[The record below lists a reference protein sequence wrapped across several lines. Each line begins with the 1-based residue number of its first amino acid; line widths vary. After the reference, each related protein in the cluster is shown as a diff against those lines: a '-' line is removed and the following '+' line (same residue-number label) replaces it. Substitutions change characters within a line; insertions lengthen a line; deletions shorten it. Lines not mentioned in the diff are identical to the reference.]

1 MSRFERLL
9 SSYASVASRLKRGQ
23 STRQIRYYESERLC
37 RTRHLEEVQACASI
51 CEQRRILDKN
61 TLFCAKFQGVALRAS
76 QTGHCICRS
85 PVQVPQIRK
94 PGLGRLIP
102 LNEGERRRGKH

>member
-61 TLFCAKFQGVALRAS
+61 TLFCANISRGCIASFADRALHLQVTSTSTADQETRA
-76 QTGHCICRS
+76 RPPDS
-85 PVQVPQIRK
+85 PQ
-94 PGLGRLIP
+94 
-102 LNEGERRRGKH
+102 